1 MLDVD
6 IALIPQYYPRSKRES
21 ARLPMTC
28 ALGHLLGTY
37 PQTLNPTHL
46 HRRRRESGRETRRC
60 VVKGGSKG
68 TPRAVEAPPFTFSP
82 ALALNCRDEQS
93 ILPRQ

>member
-1 MLDVD
+1 MLDID

-37 PQTLNPTHL
+37 PQRFHPNPSISQAA
-46 HRRRRESGRETRRC
+46 REWPRASAAASPMGAQ
-60 VVKGGSKG
+60 G
-68 TPRAVEAPPFTFSP
+68 TPRAVALCWPPVLVAP
-82 ALALNCRDEQS
+82 ARLQ
-93 ILPRQ
+93 

>member
-1 MLDVD
+1 MLDID

-37 PQTLNPTHL
+37 PQRFHPNPSISQAA
-46 HRRRRESGRETRRC
+46 REW
-60 VVKGGSKG
+60 
-68 TPRAVEAPPFTFSP
+68 PRASAAASPMGAPKVR
-82 ALALNCRDEQS
+82 LARSAVLA
-93 ILPRQ
+93 PRTSCPRPTAVTNHRTT

>member
-1 MLDVD
+1 MLDID

-28 ALGHLLGTY
+28 ALGHLLGTH

-46 HRRRRESGRETRRC
+46 HRRRRESGLELRQR
-60 VVKGGSKG
+60 VANGGSQG
-68 TPRAVEAPPFTFSP
+68 TPRTVARAHTRF
-82 ALALNCRDEQS
+82 A
-93 ILPRQ
+93 